1 MHFRQGFAR
10 MEVRLADLLFYFL
23 CTSCAR
29 TQILAQKMGI
39 AGSMVSKG
47 TECSWEET
55 FGVAVELVTGN
66 R

>member
-1 MHFRQGFAR
+1 MK
-10 MEVRLADLLFYFL
+10 VRLADFLFYFL

-29 TQILAQKMGI
+29 TQIVAQKIGI
-39 AGSMVSKG
+39 AGAMVLKG

-55 FGVAVELVTGN
+55 FGFAVQLVTGN

>member
-1 MHFRQGFAR
+1 MK
-10 MEVRLADLLFYFL
+10 VRLADFLFYFL

-29 TQILAQKMGI
+29 TQIVAQKIGI
-39 AGSMVSKG
+39 AGAMVSKG

-55 FGVAVELVTGN
+55 FGFAVQLVTGN